1 MCAELTASC
10 MSTGQP
16 RYYLLLTG
24 IHRFLAPLF
33 TSIAN
38 LLGTSTPPTAMIQ
51 LKPGIPPASLSKP
64 SHSAARRKNRME
76 RKKNGGLRFKRVFS
90 DPAIAPFDQIEWGRR
105 TAEITDDGGRVIF
118 KQEDIEVPKN
128 WSALATKI
136 AVSKYF
142 YGDIANGTD
151 PYKGG
156 RETSVRQLI
165 HRVTRTITDCGIA
178 DSYFADAEAAETFY
192 DELTWLCLNQHGAFN
207 SPVWFNVGLYHQ
219 YGVGKGAGA
228 GNYFY
233 NSETGEAERATS
245 QYEYPQGSACFIQSV
260 GDTMEDIMRLATSEA
275 MLFKFGSGTG
285 TDLSSLRS
293 TREKLSGGGKPS
305 GPLSFLKV
313 YDKIANVV
321 KSGGKTRRAAKMNT
335 LKDWHPDIEEFID
348 AKQNEEKKAWALIEQ
363 GYDGSYNG
371 DAYGSVMYQN
381 ENLSVRV
388 SDEFMNAAVDGREWV
403 TKNVRDGSPCDKKDA
418 RGLLRKIAEG
428 TYICGDPGMQ
438 FDSTIHK
445 WHTCK
450 GTGRQNSTNPCS
462 EYLFPDNTACN
473 LASLNLMK
481 FKGEDEVF
489 DVERFKAAVRLFITA
504 QEILV
509 DNASYP
515 IKEIAENSHIFRTL
529 GLGYANL
536 GSLIMSYGYGYD
548 TVEGRAL
555 CGAIT
560 AIMTGEA
567 YEQSALLAKTMGPF
581 PGYREAR
588 CSGVSKP
595 AAKDNV
601 ASMLE
606 VIELH
611 REAVEEIPDVEEFG
625 YLKKEATRAWDRA
638 TDLGKR
644 HGYRNAQVTVLA
656 PTGTI
661 SFLMDCDTTG
671 IEPDIALVKYKL
683 LAGGGM
689 LKIVNQTIRPAL
701 EHLGYAE
708 DEIARSIE
716 HVDLFDTIE
725 DATPGADHSAVL
737 AGRAEAGRFYP
748 TPLRAEHLPIFDCA
762 FRAHLG
768 ERSLHYMAHL
778 RMMAAAQPFLSG
790 AISKTVNMPENATV
804 DDIMNTYVE
813 GWRLGLKSIAIYRD
827 GSKRSAPLNTRKTRD
842 MGAFDGAM
850 DVIAKPE
857 ELQKLILEL
866 EEEIAMLRSRLDQP
880 IRHRMPDTRMSLTH
894 RFEIAGHEGYI
905 TVGLY
910 EDGQPGELLITMW
923 KEGSTIGGLMDTVG
937 TLTSIALQYGVP
949 LESLVKKFAYQ
960 RFEPS
965 GFTKNPDI
973 RNATS
978 ITDYVF
984 RYLGCQF
991 IKGYKEATSP
1001 NRAQPE
1007 FPLKEIA
1014 EMEKKA
1020 INRPVAELP
1029 RTAEKELIDVIT
1041 SHSPGEGNPKVI
1053 TTGYTYADRVKEA
1066 LGNMFMDIVCSHCGS
1081 DKVIRA
1087 GACGVCTECG
1097 TSQGCS

>member
-1 MCAELTASC
+1 
-10 MSTGQP
+10 
-16 RYYLLLTG
+16 
-24 IHRFLAPLF
+24 
-33 TSIAN
+33 
-38 LLGTSTPPTAMIQ
+38 MIQ
-51 LKPGIPPASLSKP
+51 LKPGIPPASLNQPRS
-64 SHSAARRKNRME
+64 SADRQTNKTA
-76 RKKNGGLRFKRVFS
+76 KKTNTGLHFERVFS
-90 DPAIAPFDQIEWGRR
+90 DVTLSPFDQIQWEQR
-105 TAEITDDGGRVIF
+105 TAEITDDSGKVIF
-118 KQEDIEVPKN
+118 KQDDIEVPKS

-142 YGDIANGTD
+142 YGDIGNGTD

-165 HRVTRTITDCGIA
+165 HRVTRTIADWGIA
-178 DSYFADAEAAETFY
+178 DGYFADTQAAEVFHN
-192 DELTWLCLNQHGAFN
+192 ELTWLCLNQFGAFN

-233 NSETGEAERATS
+233 NRETGEAERAIS
-245 QYEYPQGSACFIQSV
+245 QYEYPQGSACFIQRV
-260 GDTMEDIMRLATSEA
+260 DDTMEDIMRLATSEA
-275 MLFKFGSGTG
+275 MLFKYGSGTG

-313 YDKIANVV
+313 YDQVANVV

-348 AKQNEEKKAWALIEQ
+348 AKQKEEKKAWALIEQ

-388 SDEFMNAAVDGREWV
+388 SDEFMEAALDGREWW
-403 TKNVRDGSPCDKKDA
+403 TRRIRDGKPCERKDA
-418 RGLLRKIAEG
+418 HTLLRKIAEG
-428 TYICGDPGMQ
+428 THVCGDPGMQ

-450 GTGRQNSTNPCS
+450 GTDRQNSTNPCS
-462 EYLFPDNTACN
+462 EYLFLDNTACN

-481 FKGEDEVF
+481 FKTSDGDF
-489 DVERFKAAVRLFITA
+489 DVERFKAAVRIFITA
-504 QEILV
+504 QEIIV

-548 TVEGRAL
+548 SVEGRAL

-567 YEQSALLAKTMGPF
+567 YEQSARLAQAIGPF
-581 PGYREAR
+581 PGYRDAHA
-588 CSGVSKP
+588 SGVPKP
-595 AAKDNV
+595 VAKDNV
-601 ASMLE
+601 ASMRE

-611 REAVEEIPDVEEFG
+611 RCAVREISDAKEFAHLKEEAAKVWDSAAEI
-625 YLKKEATRAWDRA
+625 
-638 TDLGKR
+638 GKR
-644 HGYRNAQVTVLA
+644 YGYRNAQVTVLA

-701 EHLGYAE
+701 EKLGYNSE
-708 DEIARSIE
+708 QIERIIAHI
-716 HVDLFDTIE
+716 DAFDTIE
-725 DATPGADHSAVL
+725 DITDTDGSKISSGLKP
-737 AGRAEAGRFYP
+737 
-748 TPLRAEHLPIFDCA
+748 EHLSVFDCA
-762 FRAHLG
+762 FKPFKG
-768 ERSLHYMAHL
+768 ERSLNYMAHL

-790 AISKTVNMPENATV
+790 AISKTVNMPETATV

-827 GSKRSAPLNTRKTRD
+827 SSKRSAPLNTRKTKHMGTVEDVDVALDATTIGRD
-842 MGAFDGAM
+842 QFE
-850 DVIAKPE
+850 KR
-857 ELQKLILEL
+857 ILEL
-866 EEEIAMLRSRLDQP
+866 EEELGMLRGKLDKP

-910 EDGQPGELLITMW
+910 EDGQPGELFITMS

-984 RYLGCQF
+984 RWLACQF

-1001 NRAQPE
+1001 TRGQTE
-1007 FPLKEIA
+1007 LPLKEIP

-1020 INRPVAELP
+1020 LNRPVSDLA
-1029 RTAEKELIDVIT
+1029 RTGEKELIDVII
-1041 SHSPGEGNPKVI
+1041 SHSPNDGSPQVVVSNGSSHAE
-1053 TTGYTYADRVKEA
+1053 RVQEA

>member
-1 MCAELTASC
+1 
-10 MSTGQP
+10 
-16 RYYLLLTG
+16 
-24 IHRFLAPLF
+24 
-33 TSIAN
+33 
-38 LLGTSTPPTAMIQ
+38 MIQ
-51 LKPGIPPASLSKP
+51 LKPGLTPASLNRPRSKSVRP
-64 SHSAARRKNRME
+64 GNRGT
-76 RKKNGGLRFKRVFS
+76 KKKSKGLRFERVFS
-90 DPAIAPFDQIEWGRR
+90 DANVTPFEQVDWERR
-105 TAEITDDGGRVIF
+105 TAEITDDSGKVIF
-118 KQEDIEVPKN
+118 KQENIEVPKS

-151 PYKGG
+151 PHRGG
-156 RETSVRQLI
+156 RETSVRQLV
-165 HRVTRTITDCGIA
+165 HRVTRTITDWGIA
-178 DSYFADAEAAETFY
+178 DGYFANREVADVFY
-192 DELTWLCLNQHGAFN
+192 DELTWLCVNQHGAFN

-219 YGVGKGAGA
+219 YGTGRDAGV

-233 NSETGEAERATS
+233 NRETGAAERARS

-260 GDTMEDIMRLATSEA
+260 EDTMEDIMRLATSEA
-275 MLFKFGSGTG
+275 MLFKYGSGTG
-285 TDLSSLRS
+285 SDLSSLRS

-313 YDKIANVV
+313 YDQVANVV

-348 AKQNEEKKAWALIEQ
+348 AKQREEKKAWALIEQ

-388 SDEFMNAAVDGREWV
+388 SDEFMDAAVEGREWW
-403 TKNVRDGSPCDKKDA
+403 TKRVRDGKPCDRKDA
-418 RGLLRKIAEG
+418 RALLRKIAEG
-428 TYICGDPGMQ
+428 THICGDPGMQ

-450 GTGRQNSTNPCS
+450 GTDRQNSTNPCS
-462 EYLFPDNTACN
+462 EYLFLDNTACN

-481 FKGEDEVF
+481 FKGEDGVF
-489 DVERFKAAVRLFITA
+489 DVERFKSAVRVFITA
-504 QEILV
+504 QEIIV

-548 TVEGRAL
+548 SVEGRAL

-560 AIMTGEA
+560 SIMTGEA
-567 YEQSALLAKTMGPF
+567 YEQSARMAKAMGPF
-581 PGYREAR
+581 PGYRDAR
-588 CSGVSKP
+588 CSGVAKP
-595 AAKDNV
+595 VAKNNV
-601 ASMLE
+601 AAMQE

-611 REAVEEIPDVEEFG
+611 RSAVGEIAANEEFA
-625 YLKKEATRAWDRA
+625 YLKEEAAKVWESA
-638 TDLGKR
+638 AALGKQ

-689 LKIVNQTIRPAL
+689 LKIVNQTVKPAL
-701 EHLGYAE
+701 EKLGYNSE
-708 DEIARSIE
+708 EIERIIAHI
-716 HVDLFDTIE
+716 DTCDTIE
-725 DATPGADHSAVL
+725 DVL
-737 AGRAEAGRFYP
+737 DSDGSTISSGLKP
-748 TPLRAEHLPIFDCA
+748 EHLSMFDCA
-762 FRAHLG
+762 FKPARG
-768 ERSLHYMAHL
+768 ERSLNYMAHL

-790 AISKTVNMPENATV
+790 AISKTVNLPETVTV
-804 DDIMNTYVE
+804 DEIINTYVE
-813 GWRLGLKSIAIYRD
+813 GWRLGLKAIAIYRD
-827 GSKRSAPLNTRKTRD
+827 GSKRSAPLNVKKTKD
-842 MGAFDGAM
+842 MGGATV
-850 DVIAKPE
+850 DVEIAMVEQP
-857 ELQKLILEL
+857 ELQQRILEL
-866 EEEIAMLRSRLDQP
+866 EEELATARGTP
-880 IRHRMPDTRMSLTH
+880 VRHKMPDTRMSLTH

-905 TVGLY
+905 TVGLF
-910 EDGQPGELLITMW
+910 EDGMPGELFVTMS

-965 GFTKNPDI
+965 GFTRNPDI

-978 ITDYVF
+978 IADYVF
-984 RYLGCQF
+984 RWLGCQF

-1001 NRAQPE
+1001 SRGQAELPM
-1007 FPLKEIA
+1007 KEISD
-1014 EMEKKA
+1014 MEKKA
-1020 INRPVAELP
+1020 VNRPVADLP
-1029 RTAEKELIDVIT
+1029 RTADKDVIDVVAG
-1041 SHSPGEGNPKVI
+1041 HVPNEGNPQVASNGH
-1053 TTGYTYADRVKEA
+1053 THADRVAEA
-1066 LGNMFMDIVCSHCGS
+1066 LGNMFMDITCSHCGS
-1081 DKVIRA
+1081 NKVVRA
-1087 GACGVCTECG
+1087 GACGVCTDCG

>member
-1 MCAELTASC
+1 
-10 MSTGQP
+10 
-16 RYYLLLTG
+16 
-24 IHRFLAPLF
+24 
-33 TSIAN
+33 
-38 LLGTSTPPTAMIQ
+38 MIQ
-51 LKPGIPPASLSKP
+51 LKPGIPPASLTGSSP
-64 SHSAARRKNRME
+64 SASRRKKGT
-76 RKKNGGLRFKRVFS
+76 KKTKNSGLHFKRVFS
-90 DPAIAPFDQIEWGRR
+90 DAAVAPFDQIEWERR
-105 TAEITDDGGRVIF
+105 TAEINDDSGKVIF
-118 KQEDIEVPKN
+118 RQEDIEVPKS

-142 YGDIANGTD
+142 YGDIAKGTD

-156 RETSVRQLI
+156 REMSVRQLI
-165 HRVTRTITDCGIA
+165 HRVTRTITDWGIA
-178 DSYFADAEAAETFY
+178 DGYFADEETAEIFY

-219 YGVGKGAGA
+219 YGVGKDGGA

-233 NSETGEAERATS
+233 NRETGKAERAPS

-260 GDTMEDIMRLATSEA
+260 CDTMEDIMRLAKSEA
-275 MLFKFGSGTG
+275 MLFKYGSGTG

-313 YDKIANVV
+313 YDQVANVV

-348 AKQNEEKKAWALIEQ
+348 AKQKEEKKAWALIEQ

-381 ENLSVRV
+381 ENVSVRV
-388 SDEFMNAAVDGREWV
+388 SDKFMEAALEGREWWTRRV
-403 TKNVRDGSPCDKKDA
+403 TDGQPCERKDA
-418 RGLLRKIAEG
+418 RALLRKIAEG

-450 GTGRQNSTNPCS
+450 GTDRQNSTNPCS
-462 EYLFPDNTACN
+462 EYLFLDNTACN

-481 FKGEDEVF
+481 FKTADGDF
-489 DVERFKAAVRLFITA
+489 DVERFKAAVRIFITA
-504 QEILV
+504 QEIIV

-548 TVEGRAL
+548 SVEGRAL

-567 YEQSALLAKTMGPF
+567 YEQSARLARAIGSF
-581 PGYREAR
+581 PGYHDAR
-588 CSGVSKP
+588 ASSVAKPVS
-595 AAKDNV
+595 KDNV

-611 REAVEEIPDVEEFG
+611 RGSVREISDAKEFAHLKEEAAKV
-625 YLKKEATRAWDRA
+625 WDSA
-638 TDLGKR
+638 SELGKR
-644 HGYRNAQVTVLA
+644 YGYRNAQVTVLA

-689 LKIVNQTIRPAL
+689 LKIVNQTVKPAL
-701 EHLGYAE
+701 EKLGHNS
-708 DEIARSIE
+708 DEIERIIAHIDS
-716 HVDLFDTIE
+716 FDTIE
-725 DATPGADHSAVL
+725 DVTDTDGSKVSS
-737 AGRAEAGRFYP
+737 G
-748 TPLRAEHLPIFDCA
+748 LRPEHLPIFDCA
-762 FRAHLG
+762 FKPFKG
-768 ERSLHYMAHL
+768 ERALNYMAHL
-778 RMMAAAQPFLSG
+778 KMMAAAQPFLSG
-790 AISKTVNMPENATV
+790 AISKTVNMPEGANV

-813 GWRLGLKSIAIYRD
+813 GWRMGLKSIAIYRE
-827 GSKRSAPLNTRKTRD
+827 GSKRSAPLNTRKTKD
-842 MGAFDGAM
+842 MGTAVAGISDAGA
-850 DVIAKPE
+850 
-857 ELQKLILEL
+857 LQKRILEL
-866 EEEIAMLRSRLDQP
+866 DQELATLRSRLDQP
-880 IRHRMPDTRMSLTH
+880 VRHRMPDTRNSMTH

-910 EDGQPGELLITMW
+910 EDGQPGELFITMS

-965 GFTKNPDI
+965 GFTKNSDI
-973 RNATS
+973 RHATS

-984 RYLGCQF
+984 RWLACQF

-1001 NRAQPE
+1001 NRGQPDL
-1007 FPLKEIA
+1007 PLKEIV
-1014 EMEKKA
+1014 EIEKKA
-1020 INRPVAELP
+1020 LNRPVTDLA
-1029 RTAEKELIDVIT
+1029 RTGDKQVIDVIT
-1041 SHSPGEGNPKVI
+1041 NNLPNPVERGSTDQTGNEN
-1053 TTGYTYADRVKEA
+1053 GNGHADRVMVA
-1066 LGNMFMDIVCSHCGS
+1066 LGSIFMGITCSVCGS

>member
-1 MCAELTASC
+1 
-10 MSTGQP
+10 
-16 RYYLLLTG
+16 
-24 IHRFLAPLF
+24 
-33 TSIAN
+33 
-38 LLGTSTPPTAMIQ
+38 MIQ
-51 LKPGIPPASLSKP
+51 LKPGIQPTSLNTPPKP
-64 SHSAARRKNRME
+64 ATRRKNRVE
-76 RKKNGGLRFKRVFS
+76 KKKNSRLHFERVFS
-90 DPAIAPFDQIEWGRR
+90 DAAVAPFDQVEWERR
-105 TAEITDDGGRVIF
+105 TAEISDDSGKIIF
-118 KQEDIEVPKN
+118 KQEDIEVPKT

-151 PYKGG
+151 PHKGG

-165 HRVTRTITDCGIA
+165 HRVTRTIA
-178 DSYFADAEAAETFY
+178 DWGMADGYFADAQAAEVFY

-219 YGVGKGAGA
+219 YGIGKGAGA

-233 NSETGEAERATS
+233 NRETGKAERAGS

-260 GDTMEDIMRLATSEA
+260 DDTMEDIMRLATSEA
-275 MLFKFGSGTG
+275 MLFKYGSGTG
-285 TDLSSLRS
+285 TDLTSLRS

-313 YDKIANVV
+313 YDQVANVV

-348 AKQNEEKKAWALIEQ
+348 AKQKEEKKAWALIEQ

-388 SDEFMNAAVDGREWV
+388 SDKFMEAALEGREWWTRRV
-403 TKNVRDGSPCDKKDA
+403 TDGQPCERKDA
-418 RGLLRKIAEG
+418 RTLLRKIAEG
-428 TYICGDPGMQ
+428 THVCGDPGMQ

-450 GTGRQNSTNPCS
+450 GTDRQNSTNPCS
-462 EYLFPDNTACN
+462 EYLFLDNTACN

-481 FKGEDEVF
+481 FKTADGDF
-489 DVERFKAAVRLFITA
+489 DVERFKAAVRIFITA
-504 QEILV
+504 QEIIV

-536 GSLIMSYGYGYD
+536 GSLVMSYGYGYD
-548 TVEGRAL
+548 SVEGRAL

-567 YEQSALLAKTMGPF
+567 YEQSARLARAIGPF
-581 PGYREAR
+581 PGYRDAR
-588 CSGVSKP
+588 ASGVTKP
-595 AAKDNV
+595 AATDNV
-601 ASMLE
+601 ASMQE

-611 REAVEEIPDVEEFG
+611 RCAVREISDAKKFAHLKEEAAKV
-625 YLKKEATRAWDRA
+625 WDSA
-638 TDLGKR
+638 AELGKR
-644 HGYRNAQVTVLA
+644 YGYRNAQVTVLA

-689 LKIVNQTIRPAL
+689 LKIVNQTVKPAL
-701 EHLGYAE
+701 EKLGYNSE
-708 DEIARSIE
+708 EIERIIAHI
-716 HVDLFDTIE
+716 DAFDTIE
-725 DATPGADHSAVL
+725 DVIDTDGSTISSGLKP
-737 AGRAEAGRFYP
+737 
-748 TPLRAEHLPIFDCA
+748 EHLSIFDCA
-762 FRAHLG
+762 FKPFKG
-768 ERSLHYMAHL
+768 ERSLNYMAHL

-790 AISKTVNMPENATV
+790 AISKTVNMPEAATV

-827 GSKRSAPLNTRKTRD
+827 GSKRSAPLNTRKTKD
-842 MGAFDGAM
+842 MGTVAAGGLSAVALAKADDAGPP
-850 DVIAKPE
+850 DIAE
-857 ELQKLILEL
+857 GEQFQKRILEL
-866 EEEIAMLRSRLDQP
+866 EEELGTLRSRVDQP
-880 IRHRMPDTRMSLTH
+880 VRHRMPDTRSSVTH

-910 EDGQPGELLITMW
+910 EDGQPGELFITMS

-973 RNATS
+973 RHATS

-984 RYLGCQF
+984 RWLACQF
-991 IKGYKEATSP
+991 IKGYKEATAP
-1001 NRAQPE
+1001 NRAQPDL
-1007 FPLKEIA
+1007 PLKEIV
-1014 EMEKKA
+1014 EIEKKA
-1020 INRPVAELP
+1020 LNRPVTDLQ
-1029 RTAEKELIDVIT
+1029 RTGEKEVIDVIT
-1041 SHSPGEGNPKVI
+1041 NHPPNDPASAGHGGN
-1053 TTGYTYADRVKEA
+1053 GNGHAERVMVA
-1066 LGNMFMDIVCSHCGS
+1066 LGSIFMEITCSVCGS

>member
-1 MCAELTASC
+1 
-10 MSTGQP
+10 
-16 RYYLLLTG
+16 
-24 IHRFLAPLF
+24 
-33 TSIAN
+33 
-38 LLGTSTPPTAMIQ
+38 MIQ
-51 LKPGIPPASLSKP
+51 LKPGIPPASLNQPRS
-64 SHSAARRKNRME
+64 SADRQTNKTA
-76 RKKNGGLRFKRVFS
+76 KKTNTGLHFERVFS
-90 DPAIAPFDQIEWGRR
+90 DVTLSPFDQIQWERR
-105 TAEITDDGGRVIF
+105 TAEITDDSGKVIF
-118 KQEDIEVPKN
+118 KQDDIEVPKS

-142 YGDIANGTD
+142 YGDIGNGTD

-165 HRVTRTITDCGIA
+165 HRVTRTIADWGIA
-178 DSYFADAEAAETFY
+178 DGYFADTQAAEVFHN
-192 DELTWLCLNQHGAFN
+192 ELTWLCLNQFGAFN
-207 SPVWFNVGLYHQ
+207 SPVWFNVGLCHQ

-233 NSETGEAERATS
+233 NRETGKAERAVS
-245 QYEYPQGSACFIQSV
+245 QYEYPQGSACFIQRV
-260 GDTMEDIMRLATSEA
+260 DDTMEDIMRLATSEA
-275 MLFKFGSGTG
+275 MLFKYGSGTG

-313 YDKIANVV
+313 YDQVANVV

-348 AKQNEEKKAWALIEQ
+348 AKQKEEKKAWALIEQ

-388 SDEFMNAAVDGREWV
+388 SDEFMEAAQEGREWWTRRV
-403 TKNVRDGSPCDKKDA
+403 TDGQPCEKKNA
-418 RGLLRKIAEG
+418 RALLRKIAEG
-428 TYICGDPGMQ
+428 TWVCGDPGMQ
-438 FDSTIHK
+438 FDTTIHK

-462 EYLFPDNTACN
+462 EYLFLDNTACN

-481 FKGEDEVF
+481 FKTADGDF
-489 DVERFKAAVRLFITA
+489 DVERFKAAVRIFITA
-504 QEILV
+504 QEIIV

-548 TVEGRAL
+548 SVEGRAL
-555 CGAIT
+555 CGAVT

-567 YEQSALLAKTMGPF
+567 YEQSARMAQALGPF
-581 PGYREAR
+581 PGYRDAR
-588 CSGVSKP
+588 CSGVAKP
-595 AAKDNV
+595 AAKNNV
-601 ASMLE
+601 APMQE

-611 REAVEEIPDVEEFG
+611 RSAVSEIAANEEFA
-625 YLKKEATRAWDRA
+625 YLKEEAARVWDSA
-638 TDLGKR
+638 AELGKKN
-644 HGYRNAQVTVLA
+644 GYRNAQVTVLA

-689 LKIVNQTIRPAL
+689 LKIVNQTVTPAL
-701 EHLGYAE
+701 EKLGYNSE
-708 DEIARSIE
+708 EIERIIAHI
-716 HVDLFDTIE
+716 DAFDTIE
-725 DATPGADHSAVL
+725 DTADSDGSTISSGL
-737 AGRAEAGRFYP
+737 KP
-748 TPLRAEHLPIFDCA
+748 EHIAIFDCA
-762 FRAHLG
+762 FKAYKG
-768 ERSLHYMAHL
+768 ERSLGYMAHL

-790 AISKTVNMPENATV
+790 AISKTVNMPETASV
-804 DDIMNTYVE
+804 EEIMNTYIE
-813 GWRLGLKSIAIYRD
+813 GWRLGLKAIAIYRD

-842 MGAFDGAM
+842 MGAADDGDIAM
-850 DVIAKPE
+850 VE
-857 ELQKLILEL
+857 QGELQGRILEL
-866 EEEIAMLRSRLDQP
+866 EEELTKARGTP
-880 IRHRMPDTRMSLTH
+880 VRHKMPDTRMSLTH

-905 TVGLY
+905 TVGLF
-910 EDGQPGELLITMW
+910 EDGMPGELFVTMS

-978 ITDYVF
+978 IADYVF
-984 RYLGCQF
+984 RWLACQF

-1001 NRAQPE
+1001 SRAQPDL
-1007 FPLKEIA
+1007 PLKEIA
-1014 EMEKKA
+1014 EIEKKA
-1020 INRPVAELP
+1020 LNRPVTDLA
-1029 RTAEKELIDVIT
+1029 RTGEKEVIDVIT
-1041 SHSPGEGNPKVI
+1041 SHPSNRTNGGTSAEANANGGKNP
-1053 TTGYTYADRVKEA
+1053 DRVTVA
-1066 LGNMFMDIVCSHCGS
+1066 LGSIFMGITCSVCGS

>member
-1 MCAELTASC
+1 
-10 MSTGQP
+10 
-16 RYYLLLTG
+16 
-24 IHRFLAPLF
+24 
-33 TSIAN
+33 
-38 LLGTSTPPTAMIQ
+38 
-51 LKPGIPPASLSKP
+51 
-64 SHSAARRKNRME
+64 
-76 RKKNGGLRFKRVFS
+76 
-90 DPAIAPFDQIEWGRR
+90 
-105 TAEITDDGGRVIF
+105 
-118 KQEDIEVPKN
+118 
-128 WSALATKI
+128 
-136 AVSKYF
+136 
-142 YGDIANGTD
+142 
-151 PYKGG
+151 
-156 RETSVRQLI
+156 
-165 HRVTRTITDCGIA
+165 
-178 DSYFADAEAAETFY
+178 
-192 DELTWLCLNQHGAFN
+192 
-207 SPVWFNVGLYHQ
+207 
-219 YGVGKGAGA
+219 
-228 GNYFY
+228 
-233 NSETGEAERATS
+233 
-245 QYEYPQGSACFIQSV
+245 
-260 GDTMEDIMRLATSEA
+260 
-275 MLFKFGSGTG
+275 
-285 TDLSSLRS
+285 
-293 TREKLSGGGKPS
+293 
-305 GPLSFLKV
+305 
-313 YDKIANVV
+313 
-321 KSGGKTRRAAKMNT
+321 
-335 LKDWHPDIEEFID
+335 
-348 AKQNEEKKAWALIEQ
+348 
-363 GYDGSYNG
+363 
-371 DAYGSVMYQN
+371 MYQN

-388 SDEFMNAAVDGREWV
+388 SDEFMDAALEAQEWWTRRVTDGRTCER
-403 TKNVRDGSPCDKKDA
+403 KEA
-418 RGLLRKIAEG
+418 RALLRKIAQG
-428 TYICGDPGMQ
+428 THVCGDPGMQ

-462 EYLFPDNTACN
+462 EYLFLDNTACN
-473 LASLNLMK
+473 LASLNLLK
-481 FKGEDEVF
+481 FKTADGVF
-489 DVERFKAAVRLFITA
+489 DVERFKAAVRVFITA
-504 QEILV
+504 QEIIV

-515 IKEIAENSHIFRTL
+515 IREIAENSHIFRTL

-548 TVEGRAL
+548 SVEGRAL
-555 CGAIT
+555 CGAVT

-567 YEQSALLAKTMGPF
+567 YEQSARLSQAMGPF
-581 PGYREAR
+581 PGYHDAR
-588 CSGVSKP
+588 CSGVAKP
-595 AAKDNV
+595 VAKNNV
-601 ASMLE
+601 DSMLE
-606 VIELH
+606 VIDLH
-611 REAVEEIPDVEEFG
+611 RCAVNDIADVDEFA
-625 YLKKEATRAWDRA
+625 YLKKEAAKTWKRAA
-638 TDLGKR
+638 ELGER

-689 LKIVNQTIRPAL
+689 LKIVNQTVKPAL
-701 EHLGYAE
+701 EKLGYNS
-708 DEIARSIE
+708 DEIDRIIAHI
-716 HVDLFDTIE
+716 DAFDTIE
-725 DATPGADHSAVL
+725 DVECGSDAPSPRSGL
-737 AGRAEAGRFYP
+737 KP
-748 TPLRAEHLPIFDCA
+748 EHLSIFDCA
-762 FRAHLG
+762 FKPFKG
-768 ERSLHYMAHL
+768 QRSLNYIAHL
-778 RMMAAAQPFLSG
+778 RIMAAAQPFLSG
-790 AISKTVNMPENATV
+790 AISKTVNMPESATV

-842 MGAFDGAM
+842 MGASQ
-850 DVIAKPE
+850 DVDVALNVTVE
-857 ELQKLILEL
+857 RDEFQNRILEL
-866 EEEIAMLRSRLDQP
+866 EEELSTLRGKVDKP

-910 EDGQPGELLITMW
+910 EDNQPGELFITMS

-1001 NRAQPE
+1001 NRAQSE

-1020 INRPVAELP
+1020 VNRPVAELP

-1041 SHSPGEGNPKVI
+1041 SDSPGEGNPKVLSKGN
-1053 TTGYTYADRVKEA
+1053 THAERVKEA